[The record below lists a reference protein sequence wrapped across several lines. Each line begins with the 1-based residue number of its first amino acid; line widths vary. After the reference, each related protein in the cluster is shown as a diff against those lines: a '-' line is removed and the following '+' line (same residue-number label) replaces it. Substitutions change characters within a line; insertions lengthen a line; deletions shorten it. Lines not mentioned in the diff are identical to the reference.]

1 MSIAIRDL
9 TTLDEFQ
16 QVRQIQ
22 QRCWGFAHGEGLYAP
37 LLIAAAR
44 NGGMVLGAFDSE
56 QMIGFLFGFLGMNPD
71 RRLKLCSQ
79 TMGVLPDYRNRGVAA
94 RLKWA
99 QRERMLAVGIDLITW
114 TFDPLEAPNARL
126 NLHTLGAAVSSYD
139 RNLFGED
146 FGELGR
152 GLPSDRFQASWWI
165 SSPRVNSLAAGETV
179 QPEQLAGPQANR
191 CDGDGLRR
199 RIVHTDLT
207 LASPVVHVEIP
218 VDIQTV
224 KRADLALALDWRVQ
238 TRLVFEAYL
247 ARGYVATD
255 LLRLAAPGGWQAI
268 YRLEKDSRRYD
279 ERVLGFAGYGL

>member
-1 MSIAIRDL
+1 MSIAIHDL

-37 LLIAAAR
+37 LLISAAR

-56 QMIGFLFGFLGMNPD
+56 QMIGFLFGFLGVNPE

-79 TMGVLPDYRNRGVAA
+79 TMGVLPDYRNRGVAS

-99 QRERMLAVGIDLITW
+99 QRARMLAVGIDLITW

-126 NLHTLGAAVSSYD
+126 NLHTLGATVSTYD

-165 SSPRVNSLAAGETV
+165 NSARVSRLAEGARPAADE
-179 QPEQLAGPQANR
+179 LSGPLVNR
-191 CDGDGLRR
+191 CAGDGLAR
-199 RIVHTDLT
+199 RIVDLN
-207 LASPVVHVEIP
+207 LSLEAPIVHVEIP
-218 VDIQTV
+218 DDTQAV
-224 KRADLALALDWRVQ
+224 KRADLALARDWRMQ

-255 LLRLAAPGGWQAI
+255 LLRLPAPGGWQAI
-268 YRLEKDSRRYD
+268 YCLEKDSR
-279 ERVLGFAGYGL
+279 